1 MSKFERTYDTEWEK
15 LARTLG
21 RDPSA
26 EEAERLE
33 GELFERWIAEK
44 RFDDLIRHVQE
55 QYDLEGGRID
65 IIVLGKGLRDAG
77 EIERVHALFRG
88 LVGSRS
94 RAFWRSWPE
103 AQKGHLGHMRDA
115 AKYYATCMEVY
126 AEYWHNLWSLKLEA
140 EQDAL
145 KQEMLAFQ
153 ARMPP
158 AAPARKSRGMTET
171 QFWALIGKARAGAGS
186 ATQFAGAVEEQLK
199 ACAPKDI
206 EAFDKLLTARLVKLN
221 TWDLWAFAHLARG
234 GCSDDSFDYF
244 RAWVVAQGRVTFD
257 AAVAG
262 PVELLEH
269 HEDCWDFQC
278 EELLSVAGEAYRA
291 ATGEDLV
298 RPARKAAG
306 TSGMR
311 WQESELEARYPEV
324 YRRFVR
330 G

>member
-1 MSKFERTYDTEWEK
+1 MSKFERTYDAEWEK

-21 RDPSA
+21 RDPSSD
-26 EEAERLE
+26 EAERLE
-33 GELFERWIAEK
+33 GELFEQWIAEK

-77 EIERVHALFRG
+77 EVERVHALFRG
-88 LVGSRS
+88 LIGSRS

-115 AKYYATCMEVY
+115 AKHYANCMEVY

-153 ARMPP
+153 ARTPP
-158 AAPARKSRGMTET
+158 AAPPRKANGMTEAR
-171 QFWALIGKARAGAGS
+171 FWTLIGKARTGAGS

-199 ACAPKDI
+199 ACTPKDI
-206 EAFDKLLTARLVKLN
+206 QAFDKLLAVRLAQLDA
-221 TWDLWAFAHLARG
+221 WDLWAFAHLARG
-234 GCSDDSFDYF
+234 GCSDDSFDDF
-244 RAWVVAQGRVTFD
+244 RAWVVAQGRATFD
-257 AAVAG
+257 AALAG
-262 PVELLEH
+262 PAELLKH
-269 HEDCWDFQC
+269 HEGCWDFQC
-278 EELLSVAGEAYRA
+278 EELLSVADEAYRA

-298 RPARKAAG
+298 RPAGKARK
-306 TSGMR
+306 TSGRR
-311 WQESELEARYPEV
+311 WQESELESRYPEV
-324 YRRFVR
+324 FRHFVR